1 MALSQVTDLSQNVT
15 KYEYSTQEIPAKVV
29 NKKDSFSI
37 GIPREKTFQ
46 EHRVALT
53 PESVHML
60 VHQGINV
67 QIETG
72 AGNFSHFTDRDYSEA
87 GAEIIY
93 EQNKIFEADVILKVT
108 PPTMD
113 EVEHMKIHQT
123 IFSPIHLPS
132 MKKKVIEKMM
142 EKKITA
148 VAFEYLQDEW
158 GAYPIV
164 RAMSE
169 IAGGAVVLIASEY
182 LSTVKGG
189 AGILLGGITGVP
201 PTNVVIL
208 GSGIVGE
215 TAARAAIG
223 LGATVKIFDNSL
235 YKLKRIQN
243 NLGTRVYTSVLSSIT
258 LSQELK
264 NADVVIGALHSKTS
278 RTPILISESM
288 VMNMKPNSVII
299 DVSID
304 QGGCFETSEMTNHD
318 QPTFIKHDV
327 IHYCVPNIPSRVS
340 RTASIA
346 LSNILANTMIQLQKS
361 GGIKTLIQFSKG
373 VRHGA
378 YLFTGN
384 VCNQHFSQILGEKHI
399 DLDLIFLSDI

>member
-1 MALSQVTDLSQNVT
+1 MPLSQITDLSQDVT
-15 KYEYSTQEIPAKVV
+15 KYEYTTQELPIKAGLK
-29 NKKDSFSI
+29 NNSI
-37 GIPREKTFQ
+37 TIGVPREKTFQ

-60 VHQGINV
+60 THQGLKV
-67 QIETG
+67 CIETG
-72 AGNFSHFTDRDYSEA
+72 AGNFSHYTDRDYSEA

-93 EQNKIFEADVILKVT
+93 EQNKIYESDIILQVT
-108 PPTMD
+108 PPTLD
-113 EVEHMKIHQT
+113 EVEHMKDHQT
-123 IFSPIHLPS
+123 IFSPLHLPS

-148 VAFEYLQDEW
+148 VAYEYLQDEW
-158 GAYPIV
+158 GAYPVV

-189 AGILLGGITGVP
+189 KGILLGGITGVP

-215 TAARAAIG
+215 TAARAALG

-243 NLGTRVYTSVLSSIT
+243 NLGQNIYTSVLSSIT
-258 LSQELK
+258 LSKELK
-264 NADVVIGALHSKTS
+264 EADVVIGALHSKTS

-318 QPTFIKHDV
+318 NPTFVKHDV

-346 LSNILANTMIQLQKS
+346 LSNILANTMIQLQKA
-361 GGIKTLIQFSKG
+361 GGIKPLIQHSKG
-373 VRHGA
+373 TRHGA
-378 YLFTGN
+378 YLFIGN
-384 VCNQHFSQILGEKHI
+384 VCHLHFSQILGEKYI
-399 DLDLIFLSDI
+399 DLDLIFMHDI

>member
-1 MALSQVTDLSQNVT
+1 MSVNKLKNLSENIT
-15 KYEYSTQEIPAKVV
+15 KYEYSTQESPIKIM

-53 PESVHML
+53 PEAVHML
-60 VHQGINV
+60 VHQGIKVN
-67 QIETG
+67 IETG
-72 AGNFSHFTDRDYSEA
+72 AGNFSHFTDRDYAES
-87 GAEIIY
+87 GAEIVY
-93 EQNKIFEADVILKVT
+93 EQNKIFESDIILKIT
-108 PPTMD
+108 PPTLE
-113 EVEHMKIHQT
+113 EVESMKVHQT
-123 IFSPIHLPS
+123 IFSPLHLPT

-148 VAFEYLQDEW
+148 IAFEYLQDDW

-169 IAGGAVVLIASEY
+169 IAGGAVILIASEY
-182 LSTVKGG
+182 LSNVKGG
-189 AGILLGGITGVP
+189 TGILMGGITGVP

-243 NLGTRVYTSVLSSIT
+243 NLGSRVYTSVLSSIT

-346 LSNILANTMIQLQKS
+346 LSNILANIMIQLKNA
-361 GGIKTLIQFSKG
+361 GGIKTLIQQSKG
-373 VRHGA
+373 IRHGA
-378 YLFTGN
+378 YLFIGN
-384 VCNQHFSQILGEKHI
+384 VSNQHFSQILGEKHI
-399 DLDLIFLSDI
+399 DLDLIFLNDI